1 VCGIV
6 AHVGSRDCVPI
17 LLEGL
22 AQLEY
27 RGYDSAGLAVVNRSG
42 GLRVHKAKT
51 RVAELGSSL
60 PARFKGGPGIG
71 HTRWATHGEPN
82 DINAHPHVV
91 GPVAVVH
98 NGIIENADELRAKLI
113 AEGAEFVSE
122 TDSEVLAHLIA
133 RAGGYLPGPG
143 GTEDGAEYAADPL
156 DENGTAANARAAKAS
171 AADASA
177 ADANAANANAAN
189 ANAASASAA
198 NASAAN
204 GTAGG
209 GSRGN
214 SAQAGGTAGGTGR
227 RGSARN
233 GDGTDRDPGTGGG
246 LEEAVRQAL
255 TSVVGTYGIAV
266 LDARYPD
273 RIVAARNGSPVV
285 LGIGD
290 KEMFVASDVA
300 ALVRYTR
307 QVVHLDDGEVATV
320 RADGFHTSTLDAR
333 TTTHE
338 PSLIEADLHSYSADG
353 YTHFMRKEIHEQ
365 PRTVERALRGRLEER
380 FHTAHLGGLN
390 IDARQARAIRR
401 VKILGCGSAY
411 YAGQVGAQLIEEL
424 ARIPA
429 DAEAASEF
437 RYRNP
442 VVEADTL
449 YIAVSQSG
457 ETHDTLAA
465 VRELKRKGGRVIGV
479 VNAVGSAI
487 ARECEGGVYLHAGPE
502 ISVTSTKTFTAT
514 CVVFSLLALHLGRIH
529 DLSPADGARVIA
541 GLHALPGQVSEVLA
555 QEERIAD
562 LAKDLTGYHGM
573 FFVGRVRG
581 WPIAREGAQKLKEVS
596 YLHAEAYP
604 ASELKHGPLALVGP
618 DLPTVAVVPDDELRD
633 KNISTLGEV
642 KARRGRILAVGHGT
656 LDPRLA
662 DDMVEVPKN
671 EPELDP
677 ILLSVPL
684 QLLAYHAAVTLGN
697 DVDKPRNLAKSVT
710 VE

>member
-1 VCGIV
+1 M
-6 AHVGSRDCVPI
+6 PI

-27 RGYDSAGLAVVNRSG
+27 RGYDSAGLAVVSRSG

-51 RVAELGSSL
+51 RVAGLGASL

-113 AEGAEFVSE
+113 AEGAVFTSE

-133 RAGGYLPGPG
+133 RAGGYLPETG
-143 GTEDGAEYAADPL
+143 GTQNAAGQASTAG
-156 DENGTAANARAAKAS
+156 NGSAVGRAS
-171 AADASA
+171 AARNGSPGKASRANGA
-177 ADANAANANAAN
+177 ADGA
-189 ANAASASAA
+189 
-198 NASAAN
+198 
-204 GTAGG
+204 TDGG
-209 GSRGN
+209 G
-214 SAQAGGTAGGTGR
+214 
-227 RGSARN
+227 
-233 GDGTDRDPGTGGG
+233 D

-266 LDARYPD
+266 VDVRYPD
-273 RIVAARNGSPVV
+273 RVVAARNGSPVV

-338 PSLIEADLHSYSADG
+338 PSLIEADLRSYTADG
-353 YTHFMRKEIHEQ
+353 YRHFMRKEIHEQ
-365 PRTVERALRGRLEER
+365 PRTVERALRGRIEKR

-390 IDARQARAIRR
+390 IDAREARAIQR

-429 DAEAASEF
+429 DSEPASEF

-442 VVEADTL
+442 VVEPDTL

-529 DLSPADGARVIA
+529 DLSPADGARVVA
-541 GLHALPGQVSEVLA
+541 GLHALPGQVTQILSG
-555 QEERIAD
+555 EEQIAE
-562 LAKDLTGYHGM
+562 LAKDLAGYHGM

-618 DLPTVAVVPDDELRD
+618 DLPTVAVVPEDELRD
-633 KNISTLGEV
+633 KNISTLGEI
-642 KARRGRILAVGHGT
+642 KARRGRILVVGHGT